1 MKDGK
6 PETIDDY
13 LSQVGDPAKRA
24 ALETLRGQIG
34 AAAPGAVE
42 GIGYGIP
49 SWKLDGPLV
58 SMGAAKA
65 HCALYAM
72 SPAVHQSFQKE
83 LAGFSTS
90 PGTVRFTPDAP
101 IPPDLVR
108 RIVEARRAENAAA
121 VAARAAR
128 KAAQKGSGKKS

>member
-1 MKDGK
+1 MIK

-13 LSQVGDPAKRA
+13 LAGVEDPAKRA
-24 ALETLRGQIG
+24 ALQTLRGQIA

-42 GIGYGIP
+42 AIGYGIP
-49 SWKLDGPLV
+49 SWKLNGPLV
-58 SMGAAKA
+58 SIGAAKA

-72 SPAVHQSFQKE
+72 SPAVQETFKAE
-83 LAGFSTS
+83 LAPFSTS
-90 PGTVRFTPDAP
+90 PGTVRFTPDKP

-108 RIVEARRAENAAA
+108 RIVQARMAENAAA

-128 KAAQKGSGKKS
+128 KAAKKS

>member
-1 MKDGK
+1 MKSGR

-13 LSQVGDPAKRA
+13 LAGVEDPAKRA
-24 ALETLRGQIG
+24 ALERLRAQIG
-34 AAAPGAVE
+34 AAAPDAVE
-42 GIGYGIP
+42 GISYGMP

-72 SPAVHQSFQKE
+72 SPAVQDRFEAE
-83 LAGFSTS
+83 LSEFSTS

-108 RIVEARRAENAAA
+108 RIVEARMAENAAA

-128 KAAQKGSGKKS
+128 KTAKRSATA